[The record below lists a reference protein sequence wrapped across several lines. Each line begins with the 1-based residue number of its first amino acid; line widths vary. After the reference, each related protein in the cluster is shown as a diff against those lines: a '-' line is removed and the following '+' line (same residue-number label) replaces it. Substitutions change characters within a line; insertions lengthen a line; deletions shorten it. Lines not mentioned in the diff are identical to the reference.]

1 MNLTVYMPAPKAVLN
16 MSSRLTDIALAWQLL
31 TAIRLPG
38 LSVEQERPASRAV
51 PYFSLVGLVLGL
63 FLAGTGELLYWGLP
77 PGVASALLLVI
88 WVALTGMLH
97 LDGFMDSWDGLLPPR
112 EPLQRLEI
120 MKDSRVGAFGVVG
133 VILLLLIKFSGLL
146 ALPVSQRWLVMLV
159 IPMLGRWAMSW
170 AMIRYPRARPEG
182 MGEFFSRGLVAGQV
196 LVASLIAGGLL
207 CWYCGPGVFFC
218 GAVPGWL

>member
-1 MNLTVYMPAPKAVLN
+1 
-16 MSSRLTDIALAWQLL
+16 
-31 TAIRLPG
+31 
-38 LSVEQERPASRAV
+38 
-51 PYFSLVGLVLGL
+51 
-63 FLAGTGELLYWGLP
+63 
-77 PGVASALLLVI
+77 
-88 WVALTGMLH
+88 MLH
-97 LDGFMDSWDGLLPPR
+97 LDGFMDSCDGLLPPR

-196 LVASLIAGGLL
+196 LVASLIAGGVAVLVLWPGGILL
-207 CWYCGPGVFFC
+207 WGSAWLAVTLIARFAIKRLGGLTGDVY
-218 GAVPGWL
+218 GAICEVTEAVMLTTAVILWS